1 MRKHQSGSVL
11 IVALGLTLL
20 VSAMV
25 VSAVQRAG
33 LQQKMAAN
41 LKDKELS
48 FQAAEAALKQGENFI
63 VKSTELELFG
73 IFDDTEGLYTY
84 NKNRDFISDDSW
96 NKMSKRKA
104 DKLHQVRSN
113 PVYIVEE
120 LPEVRELD
128 DSLEIPRPIS
138 SHYYR
143 VTAKSNGGTDSAKT
157 VLQIMYKK

>member
-1 MRKHQSGSVL
+1 
-11 IVALGLTLL
+11 
-20 VSAMV
+20 
-25 VSAVQRAG
+25 
-33 LQQKMAAN
+33 MAAN

-48 FQAAEAALKQGENFI
+48 FQAAESALKQGENFLMT
-63 VKSTELELFG
+63 SSEEALFATFNG
-73 IFDDTEGLYTY
+73 TEGLYTY
-84 NKNRDFISDDSW
+84 DKNRDFVSDENWQS
-96 NKMSKRKA
+96 MSTRKA
-104 DKLHQVRSN
+104 DRLHQVRSM
-113 PVYIVEE
+113 PEYVIEE